1 MNNTERENT
10 VGLIMCVGMFGWCI
24 CKHTQGFAYFSVSLF
39 TVVYTLYVHAAHVQD
54 AANWLAV
61 LSCLYVTIKLSP
73 LQTVIMDHSQC
84 HEDNFYFI
92 TQ

>member
-1 MNNTERENT
+1 MWVCLDDASVNIHK
-10 VGLIMCVGMFGWCI
+10 GL
-24 CKHTQGFAYFSVSLF
+24 HTSLCLCLQL
-39 TVVYTLYVHAAHVQD
+39 YTHCYAHAAHVHD
-54 AANWLAV
+54 AANWFAV

-73 LQTVIMDHSQC
+73 LQTAIMDHSQC

>member
-1 MNNTERENT
+1 MWVCLDDASVNIHK
-10 VGLIMCVGMFGWCI
+10 GL
-24 CKHTQGFAYFSVSLF
+24 HTSLF
-39 TVVYTLYVHAAHVQD
+39 TVVYTLYVHAAHVHD